1 VCLQWYFAGLIAVPD
16 GKARSARRRDRLGY
30 VGRIAAGEM
39 EEGAP
44 PCSRSSPIGLMRP
57 SASATA
63 LPGSDGQVR
72 ATPERVDFHEFWAE
86 IQTETRIAYLLQCS
100 R

>member
-1 VCLQWYFAGLIAVPD
+1 VPFGLIAIPD
-16 GKARSARRRDRLGY
+16 VKAISARRRDRLGY

-44 PCSRSSPIGLMRP
+44 PCSQSLPISSIRP

-63 LPGSDGQVR
+63 LPGSEGQVR
-72 ATPERVDFHEFWAE
+72 VTPERVDFHEF
-86 IQTETRIAYLLQCS
+86 
-100 R
+100 

>member
-1 VCLQWYFAGLIAVPD
+1 VPAVALFGLIAIPD
-16 GKARSARRRDRLGY
+16 VKARSARRRDRLGY

-44 PCSRSSPIGLMRP
+44 PCSQSSPISSIGP
-57 SASATA
+57 SASATD
-63 LPGSDGQVR
+63 LPESEGQVR
-72 ATPERVDFHEFWAE
+72 VTPERVDFHEFWAE
-86 IQTETRIAYLLQCS
+86 IQTETCIAYLLQCS